1 MIPHLIFVWREDKGV
16 WDVGMGYRSRRAV
29 NALFFQTVG
38 DVLVGY
44 CASSEMIV
52 VSLLQLLGNTR

>member
-1 MIPHLIFVWREDKGV
+1 
-16 WDVGMGYRSRRAV
+16 V

-44 CASSEMIV
+44 CASSETIV
-52 VSLLQLLGNTR
+52 ASLLQLLGNTR